1 MRSPRR
7 LRLCFV
13 CTLLL
18 SQFAGGCGA
27 PVMAPVQT
35 RDREQP
41 PVVAGE
47 ATPAPRT
54 AIQANADSYLVQKGD
69 TVYSIAWRVGE
80 DFRDVARWNGIE
92 DPYLIV
98 PGQVLRLR
106 APAAAVPSMP
116 EPAAAS
122 AAPAPA
128 PGSSAMVQATA
139 PAGEVFPSY
148 IQWHWPT
155 RGTVLHSAAPTS
167 RNGIDISGRR
177 GQSITAAASGFVV
190 YSGSGLLGY
199 GRLIIVKH
207 SDTFLSAYAH
217 NDTLLVKEG
226 ERVSSGQQ
234 IATMGIGNGGKPVLH
249 FEIRKDGKPVN
260 PFDHLPKA
268 PS

>member
-1 MRSPRR
+1 MHPRLPPP
-7 LRLCFV
+7 LRRWCRV
-13 CTLLL
+13 LLVL
-18 SQFAGGCGA
+18 VIGGCGA
-27 PVMAPVQT
+27 PVKAPVQT
-35 RDREQP
+35 RDRERP
-41 PVVAGE
+41 PAVEGE
-47 ATPAPRT
+47 TVPAPRT
-54 AIQANADSYLVQKGD
+54 AAQLSADSYTVQKGD

-80 DFRDVARWNGIE
+80 DFRDVARWNGIQE
-92 DPYLIV
+92 PYLII
-98 PGQVLRLR
+98 PGQVLHLR
-106 APAAAVPSMP
+106 TPAAAPSPASVPDAAL
-116 EPAAAS
+116 PAPRPTPITPTAVQS
-122 AAPAPA
+122 AAP
-128 PGSSAMVQATA
+128 SR
-139 PAGEVFPSY
+139 ELIPSR

-155 RGTVLHSAAPTS
+155 QGKLLRSDAPTS

-177 GQSITAAASGFVV
+177 GQSITAAAPGAVV

-234 IATMGIGNGGKPVLH
+234 IATMGIGNGGKPILH

-260 PFDHLPKA
+260 PLDHLPKP